1 MRDWFR
7 RFMQGRYGV
16 DHFSHFLV
24 TLAFLLMFIQLFI
37 RHDVF
42 KLIVSVLVVIILI
55 YSYYR
60 TFSSNNYQRYRE
72 NEWYLRHHNR
82 VKCFFSRERN
92 NMQQRK
98 THRIFRCPNCGQS
111 IRVPKGKGKIAITCP
126 MCKTEFIKKSQREIG
141 CLVTS
146 FPIREN

>member
-24 TLAFLLMFIQLFI
+24 ILAFLLMFIQLFI
-37 RHDVF
+37 HHDVLR
-42 KLIVSVLVVIILI
+42 LIISVLVMIILI
-55 YSYYR
+55 FSYYR
-60 TFSSNNYQRYRE
+60 TFSRNHYQRYRE
-72 NEWYLRHHNR
+72 KEWYLKCHNS
-82 VKCFFSRERN
+82 VKYFFSRERN

-98 THRIFRCPNCGQS
+98 TYKIFRCPNCGQS

-126 MCKTEFIKKSQREIG
+126 MCKTEFIKKS
-141 CLVTS
+141 
-146 FPIREN
+146 

>member
-60 TFSSNNYQRYRE
+60 TFSRNQIGRAS
-72 NEWYLRHHNR
+72 
-82 VKCFFSRERN
+82 CRER
-92 NMQQRK
+92 
-98 THRIFRCPNCGQS
+98 
-111 IRVPKGKGKIAITCP
+111 V
-126 MCKTEFIKKSQREIG
+126 
-141 CLVTS
+141 
-146 FPIREN
+146 